1 MQQHLLV
8 AAATVELSPAFQSRE
23 SSHIVVLVAAATV
36 DTELQ
41 NQPSLPRLGTDALMV
56 PALKSRAKLIRSLP
70 RPGKSWLHY
79 FFKDHKPTAK
89 FKAPLTRRKTAI
101 ELFLSERDYRVHL
114 HCPARRNETGE
125 QRDADDHQRD
135 ERKYRRVCRPHF
147 EKQGRKRASQGKCPG
162 QT

>member
-56 PALKSRAKLIRSLP
+56 PALKSRAKLTRSLP
-70 RPGKSWLHY
+70 RPGKRWVHY

-89 FKAPLTRRKTAI
+89 FKR
-101 ELFLSERDYRVHL
+101 
-114 HCPARRNETGE
+114 
-125 QRDADDHQRD
+125 RDAAVRMAP
-135 ERKYRRVCRPHF
+135 RF
-147 EKQGRKRASQGKCPG
+147 RAK
-162 QT
+162 T